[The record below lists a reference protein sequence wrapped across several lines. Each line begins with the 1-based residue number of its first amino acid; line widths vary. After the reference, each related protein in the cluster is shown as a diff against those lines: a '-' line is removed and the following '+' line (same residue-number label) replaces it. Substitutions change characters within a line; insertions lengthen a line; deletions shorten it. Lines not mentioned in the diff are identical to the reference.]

1 MMVKDI
7 ELQKINSSSIKRIER
22 VLYEIDKYE
31 LQLLNDFDFHIN
43 EILGETLTPILQAM
57 NYKNPPK
64 NFLQVFH
71 KSYLTNPVLQ
81 EQYEKKLKIWF
92 ADKTEQLKNSI
103 KDKNSYKDV
112 ISILPVAFAL
122 ASLATTAFHK
132 RPNMVLRDVQ
142 KMAGVALCE
151 GDIAELGTGEGKTLA
166 AILPMYLNAL
176 REKGAHLITANSYL
190 AKRDY
195 EETLPIFEG
204 LGLTSG
210 FLPDDI
216 GMLCEIEGKNIDDLT
231 IEETNKLEY
240 KLKLIKQAAY
250 KKDITYGSKQ
260 TFAFDYLRDNVIRSK
275 EDMLQRVEYP
285 GFALIDEVDDCL
297 IDDGLMPYRISID
310 TPMYEPNMSLK
321 DLCAVQD
328 LPFDEINNRVI
339 EMGINPEKLSYEE
352 ARYISNVFGK
362 VDILPDPKKYQEAA
376 QRFFKYQKILTT
388 EDNTYGFRTGRELYE
403 AILDTDKYDAR
414 ELTNNYGIVYCKELQ
429 EFKIT
434 DKCLEDFL
442 RFCYFSFQ
450 INSLTIV
457 NEAKILGDSN
467 YIKDTDYYYTDDGL
481 KLTMAGATKILND
494 PNYPEFIENY
504 NKYLSTVSLEATNI
518 IHYFK
523 QAVIANLILKNGED
537 YIVDNEQIKVLKN
550 GRIQVGSNYSNGLHQ
565 ALEIKENI
573 PFSSR
578 TKETLATSSVT
589 QRDFFSRYDMFS
601 GMTGTSN
608 KKIFGSI
615 YGKNT
620 VEIPKNA
627 YYNFYGRR
635 GKPDAVEPI
644 GVLKKNTEFALTR
657 EDKIN
662 LIIASIKNSRKIEPQ
677 QPVLLVV
684 SNVDEIPLL
693 QEALYNNKIRFNT
706 LTPTT
711 SKEDEAFII
720 AFAGAPGM
728 VTITTE
734 MAGRG
739 TDIKMGGDR
748 ETAID
753 IALERHIR
761 LLEKKAGMPLEFTS
775 TEKDYLRKR
784 IDTALVNSTVRLTPK
799 DVEEKIRESMKT
811 VGLKVISSGFFETT
825 RIDRQL
831 EGRTGRNGISGI
843 CERYATPDDLKEI
856 GLDAIDS
863 TKSLTEIF
871 SGFRKTINGNLVIPE
886 NEYKNI
892 MKNIL
897 DIQSKNES
905 IIAENIKD
913 TQILDNYAIRLVEQY
928 RDKRR
933 KIVCEDIE
941 TKDLIEEMITNA
953 TDAIISSY
961 LKTEKFDK
969 EELTKPL
976 NENDFGIDI
985 DAVSLEVKQ
994 TLGISFDP
1002 NIITKSNI
1010 NLLELRDMIIRTA
1023 KKRYSVLGKYKDK
1036 DALLTQSDY
1045 LIQNIV
1051 DIVEQSHM
1059 LKNMSIIGGLGESAD
1074 DLAKIEI
1081 YNQTRKLQLE
1091 SAREGIKQILG
1102 LPLTAREFKQLES
1115 IKNRTFT
1122 YQIKETENKEEFD
1135 VVEPKR
1141 EENNF
1146 KIIDRIKKVKE
1157 KIDERNRKKLQ
1168 GVEEK
1173 VIKLIK
1179 EGKVENLE
1187 SLYDNIDIRPLE
1199 ILDKIESGKRICRLV
1214 IVRDTSEK
1222 TIKSKRT
1229 SLH

>member
-7 ELQKINSSSIKRIER
+7 ELNKINSSSIKRIER

-31 LQLLNDFDFHIN
+31 TQLLNDFDFHIN
-43 EILGETLTPILQAM
+43 EILGETLNPILKAM
-57 NYKNPPK
+57 DYKNPPK

-71 KSYLTNPVLQ
+71 KSYLRSPALQ

-103 KDKNSYKDV
+103 NDKNSYKDL

-122 ASLATTAFHK
+122 ASLATTVFHK
-132 RPNMVLRDVQ
+132 HPNMVLRDVQ
-142 KMAGVALCE
+142 KMAGVAMCE
-151 GDIAELGTGEGKTLA
+151 GDIVELGTGEGKTLA
-166 AILPMYLNAL
+166 AILPIYLNAL
-176 REKGAHLITANSYL
+176 REKGVHLITANSYL

-216 GMLCEIEGKNIDDLT
+216 GMLAEIEGKNIDDLS
-231 IEETNKLEY
+231 IDEANKLEY
-240 KLKLIKQAAY
+240 KLKLMKQSAY

-275 EDMLQRVEYP
+275 EDLLQRVDYP

-297 IDDGLMPYRISID
+297 VDDGLMPYRIAID

-321 DLCAVQD
+321 DLCAFHNI
-328 LPFDEINNRVI
+328 PFDEINARVV
-339 EMGINPEKLSYEE
+339 EMGINPDKLSYEE

-362 VDILPDPKKYQEAA
+362 VDILPDPKKFQEAA

-388 EDNTYGFRTGRELYE
+388 EDNTYDFRTGRELYE

-414 ELTNNYGIVYCKELQ
+414 ELTNNYGIIYCKELQ

-450 INSLTIV
+450 VNSLTIV

-467 YIKDTDYYYTDDGL
+467 YIDGVDYYSTDDGL
-481 KLTMAGATKILND
+481 KLTMAGASKILND
-494 PNYPEFIENY
+494 TNYPDFIENY
-504 NKYLSTVSLEATNI
+504 NKYLSTVSLEATTI

-523 QAVIANLILKNGED
+523 QAVIANLILKEGED
-537 YIVDNEQIKVLKN
+537 YIVDNDQIKVLKN

-573 PFSSR
+573 PFSNR

-601 GMTGTSN
+601 GMTGTSS
-608 KKIFGSI
+608 KKIFSSI

-620 VEIPKNA
+620 AEIPKNA

-635 GKPDAVEPI
+635 AKPDAKEPI
-644 GVLKKNTEFALTR
+644 GVLHKNTEFAITR
-657 EDKIN
+657 EDKVN
-662 LIIASIKNSRKIEPQ
+662 LIITSILNSRKISPP

-693 QEALYNNKIRFNT
+693 QEALLKNRIKFNT

-711 SKEDEAFII
+711 SKEDEALII
-720 AFAGAPGM
+720 AQAGAPGM
-728 VTITTE
+728 VTISTE

-748 ETAID
+748 ETIID

-761 LLEKKAGMPLEFTS
+761 LLEKKAGMPLEFTP
-775 TEKDYLRKR
+775 TERDFLRKR
-784 IDTALVNSTVRLTPK
+784 IDAALINSSIRLTPK
-799 DVEEKIRESMKT
+799 DVEDKVRESLT
-811 VGLKVISSGFFETT
+811 TIGLKVISSGFFETT

-843 CERYATPDDLKEI
+843 CERYAIPDDLKDI
-856 GLDAIDS
+856 GLDSIGS
-863 TKSLTEIF
+863 KSVTETF
-871 SGFRKTINGNLVIPE
+871 NEFRKTINGNLVIPE
-886 NEYKNI
+886 SDYKNI
-892 MKNIL
+892 MKDIL
-897 DIQSKNES
+897 DVQRKNED

-913 TQILDNYAIRLVEQY
+913 TQILDDYAIRLIEQY

-941 TKDLIEEMITNA
+941 TKELIEEMITNA

-1023 KKRYSVLGKYKDK
+1023 KKRYNVLGKYKDK
-1036 DALLTQSDY
+1036 DALLVQSDY

-1059 LKNMSIIGGLGESAD
+1059 LKNMSIISGLGDSAD

-1091 SAREGIKQILG
+1091 SAREGIKQVLG
-1102 LPLTAREFKQLES
+1102 LPLSINEFKKLET

-1122 YQIKETENKEEFD
+1122 YQIKETEDKEVFE
-1135 VVEPKR
+1135 VEEPKK

-1146 KIIDRIKKVKE
+1146 KVIDRIKKIKE
-1157 KIDERNRKKLQ
+1157 KIDERNREKLK

-1199 ILDKIESGKRICRLV
+1199 ILDKIESGKRICKLV
-1214 IVRDTSEK
+1214 IVRETSEK